1 MNPSVIAT
9 IVLGS
14 SGLLITLIYNY
25 HSSKLSKDK
34 MNKELFTEFNKRY
47 DALNDILEEIV
58 SKCNNLEELNKYPE
72 LRFKLNDYFNLCAE
86 EYYWYTKNRIDK
98 RIWDSW
104 EDGMNR
110 WYNKYPVIQEAWKDE
125 LDSYGHKTFYM
136 KHGDNLFSKK

>member
-25 HSSKLSKDK
+25 HSSKLSKDR

-58 SKCNNLEELNKYPE
+58 GKCNNLEELNKYPE

-98 RIWDSW
+98 RIWISW
-104 EDGMNR
+104 KEGMNR
-110 WYNKYPVIQEAWKDE
+110 WYKYPVVQEAWKDE
-125 LDSYGHKTFYM
+125 LKSYGHKTFYM
-136 KHGDNLFSKK
+136 KHNDNLFSKK